1 MLQEKNLTTTPLGK
15 IITRNLMTGTK
26 NPAQVLLPTKIG
38 ESIKFLVGIANPF
51 RTNTNNLWNP
61 LLNHQFYIKTK

>member
-38 ESIKFLVGIANPF
+38 ESVKFLVGNANPF
-51 RTNTNNLWNP
+51 RTNTNNQTEP
-61 LLNHQFYIKTK
+61 TIKPSILH